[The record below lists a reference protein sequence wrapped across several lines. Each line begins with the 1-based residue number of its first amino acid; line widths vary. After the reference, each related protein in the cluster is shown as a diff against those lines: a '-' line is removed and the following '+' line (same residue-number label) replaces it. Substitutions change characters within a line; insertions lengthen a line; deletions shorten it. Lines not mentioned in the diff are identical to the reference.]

1 MCDLKVLGLTH
12 LGYSNGEKQKMKC
25 VVRIL
30 VLVFIG
36 IVFLP
41 LLPAIGRNAAA
52 WSGKRFDG
60 TEISKNELNR
70 VLEEHKSWIDKTWE
84 EPDQKEGNKLQLQ
97 GADLIG
103 VQLNGIDLREA
114 DLNGANLTDA
124 KLIGADLRQ
133 ADLRNVNLTSA
144 VLRAANL
151 READL
156 RGADLIDADLSGA
169 KIQGLRLEKAN
180 LSDTQI
186 DDSFAK
192 LQKWKVVWQLMNM
205 EVSGKDLSG
214 HDLSEAYMRSVNLSG
229 ADLSQADLRAADLN
243 GAILS
248 NTDLRKADLRDAGLI
263 GADLRDA
270 DLTKAVM
277 SNANLTEAKL
287 GGVIFEPK
295 AGSLPDIAAISS
307 AEDLSKLRY
316 EDSPHA
322 LVELREAF
330 KKAGLLTQERK
341 ITYAI
346 KHAGRKALWKRG
358 VWGKLESLFNLIF
371 FERTCLYGMKPGRPL
386 ILMLMLIC
394 FLTIPYTIALM
405 WPPKKDGIW
414 QIWFSDRV
422 RKHLGSDEPIRLRL
436 GFLRALKFGLFF
448 SILSAFSIGWR
459 EINVRTW
466 IVRLQRQEYILRA
479 TGWVRTVSGVQSLMS
494 VYLMTLWILTYF
506 GRLFETV

>member
-1 MCDLKVLGLTH
+1 MKYAVRTLILLLT
-12 LGYSNGEKQKMKC
+12 LIGMVPILSAYGQNG
-25 VVRIL
+25 
-30 VLVFIG
+30 
-36 IVFLP
+36 
-41 LLPAIGRNAAA
+41 AA
-52 WSGKRFDG
+52 WSGKRIDG
-60 TEISKNELNR
+60 TIITKNELR
-70 VLEEHKSWIDKTWE
+70 SILEKHQTWIAKSWVET
-84 EPDQKEGNKLQLQ
+84 DQKEGNQLHLQ

-103 VQLNGIDLREA
+103 VQFNGTDLRKA

-124 KLIGADLRQ
+124 NLIGADLRQ
-133 ADLRNVNLTSA
+133 ADLRDVNLTSA
-144 VLRAANL
+144 VLREADL

-169 KIQGLRLEKAN
+169 KIQGLKLEKAN
-180 LSDTQI
+180 LSETKL

-192 LQKWKVVWQLMNM
+192 LQKWKIVWQLMNM
-205 EVSGKDLSG
+205 DVSGKDLSRR
-214 HDLSEAYMRSVNLSG
+214 DLSESFLRGANLSG
-229 ADLSQADLRAADLN
+229 ADLSQTDLRAADLN
-243 GAILS
+243 GANLS

-270 DLTKAVM
+270 DLSKAVM
-277 SNANLTEAKL
+277 SNANLTEAEL

-307 AEDLSKLRY
+307 AKNLSKLRY

-322 LVELREAF
+322 LVELRESF
-330 KKAGLLTQERK
+330 KKAGLLAQERK

-346 KHAGRKALWKRG
+346 KHASRKALWKRG
-358 VWGKLESLFNLIF
+358 VWGKFESLFNLIF

-386 ILMLMLIC
+386 ILMLMIIC

-405 WPPKKDGIW
+405 WPPEKDGIW

-422 RKHLGSDEPIRLRL
+422 RKHLGSDEPIRLHL
-436 GFLRALKFGLFF
+436 GFLRAVKAGFFF
-448 SILSAFSIGWR
+448 SILSAFSIGFR

-479 TGWVRTVSGVQSLMS
+479 TGWVRTLAGLQSLIS
-494 VYLMTLWILTYF
+494 VYLMSLWILTYF